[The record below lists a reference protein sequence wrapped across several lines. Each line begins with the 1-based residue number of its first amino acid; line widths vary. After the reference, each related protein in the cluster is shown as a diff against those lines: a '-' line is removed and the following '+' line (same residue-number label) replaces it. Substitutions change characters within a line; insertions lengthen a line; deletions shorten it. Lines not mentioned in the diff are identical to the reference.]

1 MILKSSLPYLGN
13 KWPPQNAQNS
23 IVIYLFDICFPI
35 CFLQPWDKS
44 VSTGGLCSSQWRGMN
59 QLPAAFTTCCL
70 KSSQINASFIWYG
83 LKLYITHSENGQ
95 KRRSQ
100 TKIPS
105 GDLDEMMLTKHL
117 QSLVCFNAEAWP
129 NSNRNLC
136 LSSLTSIYLT
146 HNDRCFYTRDSCI
159 FKGFIINTFIRFGTF
174 FNRKAT
180 LELFRVFF
188 PYCL

>member
-1 MILKSSLPYLGN
+1 MLKTAKSFICLTYVSLFVFFSLETR
-13 KWPPQNAQNS
+13 
-23 IVIYLFDICFPI
+23 VC
-35 CFLQPWDKS
+35 
-44 VSTGGLCSSQWRGMN
+44 
-59 QLPAAFTTCCL
+59 QLEGRALVNEEAWINFQLHLPLAAL

-95 KRRSQ
+95 KRSRSQ
-100 TKIPS
+100 KKIPS
-105 GDLDEMMLTKHL
+105 GDLDEMMLRKHL